1 MENTEFQFFLG
12 ALKFASEK
20 HILLKRKDAEQTPYI
35 HHPIRVAELI
45 CRVGGVFDPV
55 VLSAA
60 LLHDVIEDTDAT
72 EGDII
77 EKFGTEVAGIVKEVS
92 DDKSL
97 DKVKRKELQI
107 LHAATLSPGARIVK
121 LADKICNVKN
131 IRSHPPSD
139 WDINRKINY
148 LDWAERVVAILRG
161 TNQPLEDLFDQSLL
175 DARRKIAN

>member
-1 MENTEFQFFLG
+1 MENTELQFLLG

-20 HILLKRKDAEQTPYI
+20 HILLKRKDAERTPYI

-45 CRVGGVFDPV
+45 CRVGKIYDPV

-77 EKFGTEVAGIVKEVS
+77 EKFGAEVAGVVKEVS

-97 DKVKRKELQI
+97 DKKTRKEMQI
-107 LHAATLSPGARIVK
+107 LHAPHLSYKAKLIK
-121 LADKICNVKN
+121 LADKISNVKD
-131 IRSHPPSD
+131 IGSYPPSD
-139 WDINRKINY
+139 WEFNRKIAY
-148 LDWAERVVAILRG
+148 LDWAEQVVAILRG
-161 TNQPLEDLFDQSLL
+161 TNQPLEDLFDQVFA
-175 DARRKIAN
+175 DARQKISG